1 MNYQPPNLNIQNSL
15 NNMSQSMNN
24 ARESFNKTVS
34 EVSAQDITDAGKD
47 FINSNSLV
55 AKFVFLI
62 LILIVFMVLLNLGIY
77 LILYFTKPDK
87 QPYLIKG
94 LVAGSSRKFIPQ
106 DPKTGT
112 AVRIY
117 RSNNENRGLEF
128 TWSVWLKRNS
138 LPNDTQDQAMDN
150 TKEYEHIFSKGKFQP
165 EVNGITT
172 IGNSPGVYFKG
183 NDPNVN
189 KILIRMDT
197 VVNDTL
203 TNHFE
208 EVEIDDIP
216 LRRWFHLAIRVENK
230 IMDIYINGVVT
241 KRVVFTKLPK
251 QNYEGVYVNHNGG
264 FDGALSDLRYFDSGL
279 NVFQILNI
287 VTAGPDLRSADDD
300 KNKNYDYLA
309 NSWYM

>member
-34 EVSAQDITDAGKD
+34 EVSAQDIADAGKD

-138 LPNDTQDQAMDN
+138 LPNDIQDQAISN

-183 NDPNVN
+183 NDPNIN

>member
-1 MNYQPPNLNIQNSL
+1 MNFQPPNMNIQNSL

-24 ARESFNKTVS
+24 ARESFNKTIN
-34 EVSAQDITDAGKD
+34 EVSSQDFAQAGKD

-62 LILIVFMVLLNLGIY
+62 LILIIFMVLLNLGIY

-87 QPYLIKG
+87 QPYIIKG
-94 LVAGSSRKFIPQ
+94 LVAGSSRRYIPQ
-106 DPKTGT
+106 DPKSG
-112 AVRIY
+112 AAIRIY
-117 RSNNENRGLEF
+117 RSNNENKGMEF

-138 LPNDTQDQAMDN
+138 LPNENQDTV
-150 TKEYEHIFSKGKFQP
+150 KEYEHIFSKGKFQP
-165 EVNGITT
+165 ETNGLTT
-172 IGNSPGVYFKG
+172 LGNGPGVYFKA

-189 KILIRMDT
+189 KIMIRMDT

-203 TNHFE
+203 TNHYE

-216 LRRWFHLAIRVENK
+216 IRRWFHLAIRVENK
-230 IMDIYINGVVT
+230 IMDIYVNGVVT
-241 KRVVFTKLPK
+241 KRVIFSKLPK
-251 QNYEGVYVNHNGG
+251 QNYEDVYVNHNGG

-287 VTAGPDLRSADDD
+287 VNAGPNLRSADDD
-300 KNKNYDYLA
+300 KNKNFDYLA

>member
-34 EVSAQDITDAGKD
+34 EVSAQDIADAGKD

-62 LILIVFMVLLNLGIY
+62 LILIIFMVLLNLGIY

-94 LVAGSSRKFIPQ
+94 LVAGSSRRFIPQ
-106 DPKTGT
+106 DPKSGT

-117 RSNNENRGLEF
+117 RSNNENKGLEF

-138 LPNDTQDQAMDN
+138 LPNDKQADAIGN

-287 VTAGPDLRSADDD
+287 VSAGPDLRSADDD

>member
-230 IMDIYINGVVT
+230 IMDIYIDGVVT